1 MIFNFFKPGYKLQ
14 KKEYEIELEIQKI
27 INLWDVKKI
36 IPEQRNLEKL
46 VNERTEIII
55 ANQGNIQNIFHHTN
69 HSNFATIEFNRIKKN
84 ETWNFHLIGS
94 NLEIELIDHL
104 TEIKKNKV
112 PLRTLD
118 NSSNHFNFS
127 NENNRS
133 IDDSKNKKYSL
144 GDALDENNK
153 NIRYSLRA
161 PSPEISENWQ
171 SIFSEDFKKCL
182 RTIDKK
188 LKGRILEAVLQI
200 SENPTT
206 LQGDTVKPL
215 RNELA
220 GCWRYRIGDYRLIYK
235 PIKEVFK
242 ILFLDFG
249 SRGGIYE

>member
-1 MIFNFFKPGYKLQ
+1 MINFFKPEYKLQ
-14 KKEYEIELEIQKI
+14 KKEIEIEREIQLL
-27 INLWDVKKI
+27 INFWDENKSLPQKH
-36 IPEQRNLEKL
+36 NLEKL
-46 VNERTEIII
+46 VNERSEIII
-55 ANQGNIQNIFHHTN
+55 ANKIQDIFHHTSDN
-69 HSNFATIEFNRIKKN
+69 NLATIDFNRIKQKEN
-84 ETWNFHLIGS
+84 WNFYLIES
-94 NLEIELIDHL
+94 NLEIEVIENL

-112 PLRTLD
+112 PLR
-118 NSSNHFNFS
+118 SFASRSNIFNYS
-127 NENNRS
+127 NEYNQYKEDNN
-133 IDDSKNKKYSL
+133 NKIKYSL
-144 GDALDENNK
+144 GDGSIEENK
-153 NIRYSLRA
+153 KIRYSLRVA
-161 PSPEISENWQ
+161 SPEISERWQ

-182 RTIDKK
+182 KTIDKK

-215 RNELA
+215 KNDLA